1 MMKKLVFFMCIC
13 ISFGMAMLYLLPVLK
28 DRIYSSETMDYQV
41 IPDDAI
47 RLRILAHS
55 DEEADQE
62 VKRAVRDAV
71 NKTISEWVQDL
82 TEIEAAR
89 NLIERNLSTVDEIV
103 GQTLH
108 QHGMADDYQV
118 TYGENIAFPAKLYG
132 SYLYPPGEYEA
143 ILITIGEGQG
153 ENWWCV
159 LFPPLC
165 FLDFEN
171 GTTVAEASEDESL
184 DTQREKDG
192 ERDDREENEEEDES
206 HAFRIKFFLF
216 DLFGWS

>member
-1 MMKKLVFFMCIC
+1 
-13 ISFGMAMLYLLPVLK
+13 
-28 DRIYSSETMDYQV
+28 
-41 IPDDAI
+41 
-47 RLRILAHS
+47 
-55 DEEADQE
+55 
-62 VKRAVRDAV
+62 
-71 NKTISEWVQDL
+71 
-82 TEIEAAR
+82 
-89 NLIERNLSTVDEIV
+89 
-103 GQTLH
+103 H

-192 ERDDREENEEEDES
+192 ERDDREENRSEE
-206 HAFRIKFFLF
+206 RRVGKRV
-216 DLFGWS
+216 GT

>member
-1 MMKKLVFFMCIC
+1 
-13 ISFGMAMLYLLPVLK
+13 
-28 DRIYSSETMDYQV
+28 
-41 IPDDAI
+41 
-47 RLRILAHS
+47 
-55 DEEADQE
+55 
-62 VKRAVRDAV
+62 
-71 NKTISEWVQDL
+71 
-82 TEIEAAR
+82 
-89 NLIERNLSTVDEIV
+89 
-103 GQTLH
+103 
-108 QHGMADDYQV
+108 
-118 TYGENIAFPAKLYG
+118 
-132 SYLYPPGEYEA
+132 YEA

-216 DLFGWS
+216 DLFGWSKIAPSKHRMVERCISRF

>member
-1 MMKKLVFFMCIC
+1 N
-13 ISFGMAMLYLLPVLK
+13 
-28 DRIYSSETMDYQV
+28 E
-41 IPDDAI
+41 
-47 RLRILAHS
+47 
-55 DEEADQE
+55 
-62 VKRAVRDAV
+62 
-71 NKTISEWVQDL
+71 TISEWVQDL

-143 ILITIGEGQG
+143 ILITIGEGEG

-159 LFPPLC
+159 LCSPLC
-165 FLDFEN
+165 FLYFEF
-171 GTTVAEASEDESL
+171 GTTVAEGSDDESL

-192 ERDDREENEEEDES
+192 ERDDREELEEEDES

-216 DLFGWS
+216 DLF